1 MGLFGSAK
9 ANDSPCDGAQ
19 PAADPIALSKDIYA
33 QEAHTEWSRSFKA
46 TLQGDT
52 TGLPVLLVNSDQSQ
66 WSGELTHGQPGF
78 FPQAESPVMKQF
90 HEAENKEFKPVEE
103 EARHR
108 IEKIVADMPESD
120 KQAYAKEFA
129 DYQKRMHEHM
139 ITGTLLSPSPE
150 PGPTMQRYQKIVD
163 GAIEPLEQ
171 EKKAIDIRI
180 RQSMP
185 GVAKEEEEERRR
197 AGTFE

>member
-9 ANDSPCDGAQ
+9 ANDNPCDGAR
-19 PAADPIALSKDIYA
+19 PAVDPIALSKDIYS
-33 QEAHTEWSRSFKA
+33 QEAHTEWSRSFTAK
-46 TLQGDT
+46 LQGET
-52 TGLPVLLVNSDQSQ
+52 TGLPVLLVNSDLS
-66 WSGELTHGQPGF
+66 ELTHGQAGL
-78 FPQAESPVMKQF
+78 FPHAESPIMKQF
-90 HEAENKEFKPVEE
+90 HEAENKEFKPLEE

-120 KQAYAKEFA
+120 RQAYEKEFA

-139 ITGTLLSPSPE
+139 ISGTLLSPAPE